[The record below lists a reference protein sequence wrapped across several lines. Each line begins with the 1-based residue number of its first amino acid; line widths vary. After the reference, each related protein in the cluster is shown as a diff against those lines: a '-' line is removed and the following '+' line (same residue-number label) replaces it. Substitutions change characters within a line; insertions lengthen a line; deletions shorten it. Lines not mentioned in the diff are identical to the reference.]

1 MRILIVEDD
10 YSTAAHIAS
19 GLRHH
24 GGPIDQV
31 SDGAQGLSRA
41 ADANYDLLV
50 VDRMLPGIDGL
61 TLIRKLRAAGHEM
74 PVLMVSALG
83 DVEARVEGLDA
94 GADDYLAKPFAMVEL
109 SARIEALSRRPS
121 MSKVVAR
128 LRVADLEL
136 DLLSRQVQRAGRQI
150 ELQPREFRLLEYLM
164 VHADRLVTRAML
176 LENVWDFHFDP
187 QTSVVETHIS
197 RLRGKIDRGFGRT
210 LLHTVRGVGYS
221 LRAAR

>member
-10 YSTAAHIAS
+10 HSTAAHIAG

-24 GGPIDQV
+24 GGPIDQAT
-31 SDGAQGLSRA
+31 DGPQGLARA
-41 ADANYDLLV
+41 TDASYDLLV

-109 SARIEALSRRPS
+109 GARIEALARRPS
-121 MSKVVAR
+121 MTKVVAR

-136 DLLSRQVQRAGRQI
+136 DLLSRQAQRAGRPI

-164 VHADRLVTRAML
+164 VHAERVVTRAML

-197 RLRGKIDRGFGRT
+197 RLRGKIDRGFGRE

>member
-10 YSTAAHIAS
+10 RSTAAHIAG
-19 GLRHH
+19 GLRHY

-41 ADANYDLLV
+41 DDVGYDLLV

-121 MSKVVAR
+121 MTKVVAR

-136 DLLSRQVQRAGRQI
+136 DLLTRQAQRAGRRI

-164 VHADRLVTRAML
+164 AHADRVVTRAML
-176 LENVWDFHFDP
+176 LENVWNFHFDP

>member
-10 YSTAAHIAS
+10 HSTAAHIAS
-19 GLRHH
+19 GLRQH

-31 SDGAQGLSRA
+31 SDGSQGLSYA

-50 VDRMLPGIDGL
+50 VDRMLPGMDGL
-61 TLIRKLRAAGHEM
+61 TMIRKLRAAGHEM

-109 SARIEALSRRPS
+109 SARVEALSRRPS
-121 MSKVVAR
+121 MTKVVAR

-136 DLLSRQVQRAGRQI
+136 DLLGRQVQRAGRQI

-164 VHADRLVTRAML
+164 VHADRVVTRTML
-176 LENVWDFHFDP
+176 LENVWDFHFEP

-197 RLRGKIDRGFGRT
+197 RLRGKIDRGFGRD

-221 LRAAR
+221 LRATR

>member
-10 YSTAAHIAS
+10 RSTAAHIAG
-19 GLRHH
+19 GLRHY

-41 ADANYDLLV
+41 DDVGYDLLV

-121 MSKVVAR
+121 MTKVVAR

-164 VHADRLVTRAML
+164 AHADRVVTRAML
-176 LENVWDFHFDP
+176 LENVWNFHFDP

>member
-10 YSTAAHIAS
+10 RSTAAHIAG
-19 GLRHH
+19 GLRHY

-31 SDGAQGLSRA
+31 TDGPQGLSRA
-41 ADANYDLLV
+41 ADASYDLLV
-50 VDRMLPGIDGL
+50 VDRMLPGMDGL
-61 TLIRKLRAAGHEM
+61 TLVRKLRAAGHEM

-121 MSKVVAR
+121 MTQVVAR

-136 DLLSRQVQRAGRQI
+136 DLLSRQVQRAGRPI

-164 VHADRLVTRAML
+164 VHADRVVTRAML

-197 RLRGKIDRGFGRT
+197 RLRGKIDRGFART

>member
-10 YSTAAHIAS
+10 HSTAAHIAS

-24 GGPIDQV
+24 GGPIHQV
-31 SDGAQGLSRA
+31 PDGSQGLSRA

-50 VDRMLPGIDGL
+50 VDRMLPGMDGL
-61 TLIRKLRAAGHEM
+61 TMIRKLRAAGHEM

-121 MSKVVAR
+121 MTKVVAR

-164 VHADRLVTRAML
+164 VHADRVVTRAML